1 MVEKDSQNGTNK
13 GIKIMYKFFRFMA
26 LIATIAFSSL
36 CFSQTTPPRVSL
48 QTNVGEIIIELN
60 PKAAPISTANFL
72 GYVNERFYDG
82 VIFHRVIKD
91 FMIQAGGHR
100 FDMEP
105 KPASKA
111 PIKNESDNGLKNLK
125 YTVAMARTRV
135 PDSATSQFFI
145 NHKDNAF
152 LDGQAGKNGQ
162 PGRPGYAVFGEV
174 VKGMDVVEKIANS
187 QTKNFGRFANVPVK
201 PISIIKAVEIKNS
214 STKMIEKQS
223 PKTVP
228 VSKPKI

>member
-1 MVEKDSQNGTNK
+1 MALIKGT
-13 GIKIMYKFFRFMA
+13 KIMYKFFRF
-26 LIATIAFSSL
+26 IAVIAAVAFSSL
-36 CFSQTTPPRVSL
+36 CLSQVTAPKVSL

-60 PKAAPISTANFL
+60 TEAAPISTANFL

-91 FMIQAGGHR
+91 FMIQAGGYR
-100 FDMEP
+100 IEMEL
-105 KPASKA
+105 KPNSKA

-162 PGRPGYAVFGEV
+162 PGRPGYAVFGKV
-174 VKGMDVVEKIANS
+174 VKGMDIVEKIANT
-187 QTKNFGRFANVPVK
+187 QTKSSKQFANVPVK

-214 STKMIEKQS
+214 STKTIEKQS
-223 PKTVP
+223 PKAVP

>member
-1 MVEKDSQNGTNK
+1 MALIKET
-13 GIKIMYKFFRFMA
+13 KIMYKFFRFIT
-26 LIATIAFSSL
+26 LIAAVAFSSL
-36 CFSQTTPPRVSL
+36 CFSQATAPKVSL

-60 PKAAPISTANFL
+60 PEAAPISTANFL

-91 FMIQAGGHR
+91 FMIQAGGHG

-105 KPASKA
+105 KSASKA
-111 PIKNESDNGLKNLK
+111 PIKNESYNGLKNLK

-162 PGRPGYAVFGEV
+162 PGRPGYAVFGKV
-174 VKGMDVVEKIANS
+174 VKGMDIVEKIANT
-187 QTKNFGRFANVPVK
+187 QTKNFDRFGNVPVK
-201 PISIIKAVEIKNS
+201 PISIIKAVEIKNP
-214 STKMIEKQS
+214 STKTIEQQS
-223 PKTVP
+223 TKTVP
-228 VSKPKI
+228 VAEPKR